1 MDMKKTVRF
10 SGWTPNPKSVNIGM
24 ERDNK
29 VFTLRFEG
37 LPEFPGST
45 TYLHIDLGGKA
56 ESIALEDGSAVIG
69 RAVTQ
74 FEGEHEAYLETLA
87 QGDVVWHS
95 DVLMVVVGRLPLV
108 GEKVEQA
115 YPTAFEQV
123 LTQTAQS
130 ARDAAAS
137 AKAAEATAAGIVV
150 DEQARQA
157 AETTRKQQETA
168 RESAETA
175 RQTAEKAREDAEDA
189 RKTAEQERASAEA
202 SRVAVEQ
209 GRVTAESNR
218 ETAEAAREEAEARR
232 EEIVR
237 LLVNSETARQDAEAE
252 REAAERGRVDAE
264 DARVVAEN
272 ARTTAEEER
281 EKAAQEAV
289 AGLDA
294 VREEWK
300 EKLDSGALK
309 GEKGDKGDKGD
320 NGSDANVTMENVV
333 SALGYAPVADVQIG
347 GGTTKNSNNVAVL
360 PNALFLDDAGILR
373 VATAPEKTRWTNAVG
388 VDTAGRVILATSS
401 KSLIDTRSSG
411 NIQVLTL
418 GMLDYLVKAAMS
430 DGKGAVWSEGEKENA
445 RTRMSAAAE
454 HSWVKIESIKL
465 TEDTMSVTRKTEPDG
480 TAYDLIGLK
489 LRIKFPPGQK
499 SGVID
504 LKTATWNG
512 YDNELRALSNV
523 IANVAAADSGYVST
537 NVIAFVPLDG
547 MYFNYSATGGQG
559 GSMTMI
565 MASNGSGFFEYTTKH
580 ILGFNFFVYNS
591 VTIVKGTTI
600 EIYGVRA

>member
-1 MDMKKTVRF
+1 MDMEKTVRF

-37 LPEFPGST
+37 LPEYPGGT

-56 ESIALEDGSAVIG
+56 ESIALENGCAVIG
-69 RAVTQ
+69 RTVTQ

-123 LTQTAQS
+123 LLQTAQS
-130 ARDAAAS
+130 AKDAAAS
-137 AKAAEATAAGIVV
+137 AQAAADTAAGIVV

-157 AETTRKQQETA
+157 AETTREQQEAA
-168 RESAETA
+168 RESAEA
-175 RQTAEKAREDAEDA
+175 DRQTAEKARQQAETSRQQAETA
-189 RKTAEQERASAEA
+189 REA
-202 SRVAVEQ
+202 AEQ
-209 GRVTAESNR
+209 GRTTAESNR
-218 ETAEAAREEAEARR
+218 ETAEAAREEAEAKR
-232 EEIVR
+232 EETVR
-237 LLVNSETARQDAEAE
+237 LLVGGETARQESELE
-252 REAAERGRVDAE
+252 RVAAERGRVTAE
-264 DARVVAEN
+264 NARVVAEN
-272 ARTTAEEER
+272 ARATAEGER

-300 EKLDSGALK
+300 EKLDSGALR
-309 GEKGDKGDKGD
+309 GEKGDKGEKGE
-320 NGSDANVTMENVV
+320 DANVTEENIV
-333 SALGYAPVADVQIG
+333 SALGYAPVVDVQIG

-360 PNALFLDDAGILR
+360 PNVLSLDDAGVLR
-373 VATAPEKTRWTNAVG
+373 VATAPEKTKWTNAVG
-388 VDTAGRVILATSS
+388 IDTTGRIILATSS
-401 KSLIDTRSSG
+401 KSLIDTRSSN

-430 DGKGAVWSEGEKENA
+430 DGRGAAWSESEKEDA

-454 HSWVKIESIKL
+454 HNWVKIETIKL
-465 TEDTMSVTRKTEPDG
+465 TEATMKVVRTTEPDG

-489 LRIKFPPGQK
+489 IRIKFPVGQR
-499 SGVID
+499 SGGID
-504 LKTATWNG
+504 LRTITAKAPNG
-512 YDNELRALSNV
+512 DVELRLLSNV
-523 IANVAAADSGYVST
+523 VANTAAAGSGYVST
-537 NVIAFVPLDG
+537 NVLAFVPLDG
-547 MYFNYSATGGQG
+547 MYFNYSAYGGQG
-559 GSMTMI
+559 QSMHMQ
-565 MASNGSGFFEYTTKH
+565 MGSNGIGLFEYTTKH
-580 ILGFNFFVYNS
+580 ILGFNFFIYDN
-591 VTIVKGTTI
+591 VTILAGTTI